1 MTDLDDDIRAAFAHR
16 ASTTTANP
24 EKATVD
30 SLPLDH
36 SQPLHSRNGTARYL
50 GAAAALA
57 LVIGGLVAVNRGN
70 DGVSPSDSIA
80 PTLTTTRTP
89 DSTSEPLSTLPTAT
103 VDGQFP
109 YTDLDYATTDSWLP
123 KWPEVNA
130 SQPAATTFGYGLNLC
145 DDGYG
150 TKVMRVEP
158 TEGRPHAYSGTMC
171 VYIELA
177 QPRVQATTSCATS
190 TADTVNA
197 RTYARCQR
205 RTVLTD
211 TAGAGTA
218 VPATASDAAQAQLA
232 AFPGPTRT
240 NQPKPFAA
248 QVTSATGA
256 TVNFGTVS
264 VNLSTKSGQVCAAI
278 NLPGATANG
287 CVSETLLSTGL
298 AYGAFQDGD
307 GPIELVGIV
316 PNDITSVQVGDTVLT
331 PTSNVWHY
339 TATPGK
345 PITITVQSASGTTAS
360 TS

>member
-218 VPATASDAAQAQLA
+218 VPATASDAA
-232 AFPGPTRT
+232 G
-240 NQPKPFAA
+240 
-248 QVTSATGA
+248 
-256 TVNFGTVS
+256 
-264 VNLSTKSGQVCAAI
+264 
-278 NLPGATANG
+278 
-287 CVSETLLSTGL
+287 
-298 AYGAFQDGD
+298 
-307 GPIELVGIV
+307 
-316 PNDITSVQVGDTVLT
+316 
-331 PTSNVWHY
+331 
-339 TATPGK
+339 
-345 PITITVQSASGTTAS
+345 
-360 TS
+360 